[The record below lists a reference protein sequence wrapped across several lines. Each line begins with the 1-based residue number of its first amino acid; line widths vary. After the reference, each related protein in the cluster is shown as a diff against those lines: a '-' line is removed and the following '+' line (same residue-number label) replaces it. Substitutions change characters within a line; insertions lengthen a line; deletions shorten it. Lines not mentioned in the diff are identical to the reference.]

1 MVTSRDVEELNWV
14 RTVAVS
20 LCHKMNNRRWG
31 LRPAPLVEELVRIT
45 KEVDVQYRML
55 ALDIN
60 VLTLPPAPTSLSPP
74 PHIGTK

>member
-1 MVTSRDVEELNWV
+1 M
-14 RTVAVS
+14 
-20 LCHKMNNRRWG
+20 
-31 LRPAPLVEELVRIT
+31 EELVRIT